1 MDFSA
6 KFEAMWKQN
15 GTYSNIRQAT
25 AYKPVEMFFKF
36 NVGLSPG
43 TGDTACSR
51 LTFRAMVNNLRLTNI
66 NGGRNKARRIIK
78 NTLPRITKPLAEI
91 RYVTTVEMSNIARRV
106 SNLPLVT
113 DVR

>member
-1 MDFSA
+1 
-6 KFEAMWKQN
+6 
-15 GTYSNIRQAT
+15 
-25 AYKPVEMFFKF
+25 MFFKF

-51 LTFRAMVNNLRLTNI
+51 LTFRAMVNNLKLTNI
-66 NGGRNKARRIIK
+66 NGGRSKARRIIK